1 MDFVANGSKHVE
13 IETSTGVYLRH
24 AIQTHFVEI
33 GEDYIEL
40 VNRYVKPLYEEG
52 DLLSIS
58 EKIIALCQKR
68 VVYRKDMKISWLAKF
83 LSRFAIQHNSAGI
96 GVGEVCKMQFAIN
109 ECGAWKVLWAAI
121 CAGFGKLVGKHGIF
135 YDMVGMEV
143 TGLDGFY
150 PDVFPVYGDYGIRI
164 PENPSG
170 VCNEIFEKTGVRAM
184 IVDANDLTRD
194 ILGKADCVTLTDEQ
208 RAAIES
214 DEQSFIEQYGSEEA
228 FDEELAKLG
237 LRRETYERITATN
250 YLYQNLYKL
259 YLTEGSAL
267 YASDEDLAAYAAA
280 QNYITADH
288 ILLTTVDTATGKA
301 LSDEAIAEKKALA
314 EELAE
319 KLKNYTGDDLASY
332 FAELADEYS
341 EDPGRASYPTGY
353 TFTTGSMVQ
362 EFEDAAYALDEGA
375 VSDIVE
381 SSFGYHILLRLP
393 LDKAAAAESVREAY
407 FTNFIDEQLEKVTL
421 ATSEQF
427 DALDAQALYEAIVA
441 AQAE

>member
-1 MDFVANGSKHVE
+1 MSKSRLHG
-13 IETSTGVYLRH
+13 IYLRH

-164 PENPSG
+164 LAKILG
-170 VCNEIFEKTGVRAM
+170 VCNEIFEKTGVR
-184 IVDANDLTRD
+184 NDRRCQRPHARHSRQGRLRD
-194 ILGKADCVTLTDEQ
+194 PHR
-208 RAAIES
+208 RAALRDHSRQPRRSGRPVHPVHSDPQETVILFSFPARRSES
-214 DEQSFIEQYGSEEA
+214 ERSSH
-228 FDEELAKLG
+228 
-237 LRRETYERITATN
+237 ERIALFMRNSQSNPVSSQPGAPFPQQEAPSWRRGRSHRGSVVVPGSTG
-250 YLYQNLYKL
+250 
-259 YLTEGSAL
+259 TEGS
-267 YASDEDLAAYAAA
+267 
-280 QNYITADH
+280 
-288 ILLTTVDTATGKA
+288 
-301 LSDEAIAEKKALA
+301 
-314 EELAE
+314 
-319 KLKNYTGDDLASY
+319 
-332 FAELADEYS
+332 
-341 EDPGRASYPTGY
+341 
-353 TFTTGSMVQ
+353 M
-362 EFEDAAYALDEGA
+362 GA
-375 VSDIVE
+375 VVPGST
-381 SSFGYHILLRLP
+381 G
-393 LDKAAAAESVREAY
+393 A
-407 FTNFIDEQLEKVTL
+407 VTPGST
-421 ATSEQF
+421 A
-427 DALDAQALYEAIVA
+427 
-441 AQAE
+441 

>member
-1 MDFVANGSKHVE
+1 MDFVANGSKNVE

-96 GVGEVCKMQFAIN
+96 GVGEVCKMQFAID

-170 VCNEIFEKTGVRAM
+170 VCNEIYEKTGVRSCVRSSAITPRVRM
-184 IVDANDLTRD
+184 TSARRLFSSGKSSNFPLRGKRVVSLLAGERAKGA
-194 ILGKADCVTLTDEQ
+194 ILSRERMAPLF
-208 RAAIES
+208 RAAP
-214 DEQSFIEQYGSEEA
+214 
-228 FDEELAKLG
+228 
-237 LRRETYERITATN
+237 
-250 YLYQNLYKL
+250 
-259 YLTEGSAL
+259 
-267 YASDEDLAAYAAA
+267 
-280 QNYITADH
+280 
-288 ILLTTVDTATGKA
+288 KA
-301 LSDEAIAEKKALA
+301 LPSPA
-314 EELAE
+314 
-319 KLKNYTGDDLASY
+319 
-332 FAELADEYS
+332 
-341 EDPGRASYPTGY
+341 P
-353 TFTTGSMVQ
+353 
-362 EFEDAAYALDEGA
+362 
-375 VSDIVE
+375 
-381 SSFGYHILLRLP
+381 LRSAGT
-393 LDKAAAAESVREAY
+393 KAALPRCIPLAPVREHGTMYY
-407 FTNFIDEQLEKVTL
+407 FFLG
-421 ATSEQF
+421 
-427 DALDAQALYEAIVA
+427 
-441 AQAE
+441 